1 MRFPLSLT
9 SKLTAY
15 MLSRKKAGA
24 GRFPLVLMLE
34 PTHRCNLACKG
45 CGRVR
50 EYRGMMTAEMTVEE
64 CLGASREC
72 GAPVVSVAGG
82 EPLVYERMPELVER
96 LVGELDRHVY
106 LCTNGLLVRQRIG
119 EFKPDGS
126 LYFNIHLDGLA
137 GTHNLIVERG
147 GVFEEAMAAIR
158 ELKSKGF
165 HVCTN
170 TTVYRETSPQEIA
183 DLFGLLRDL
192 GVDGFI
198 ISPAYSYSQA
208 KSQEVFMDRA
218 AIRTKFV
225 ELEKLLSGFNLYASP
240 IYMDFLTGRR
250 ELSCTP
256 WGNPTRNPAGWRS
269 PCYLLVDSHFSCFTD
284 LMEKTPWGKY
294 GPGRDPRCE
303 NCMVHCGFE
312 PTAAM
317 EAGRGV
323 RDAIRTF
330 WWQIT

>member
-15 MLSRKKAGA
+15 MLSNRKAGRV
-24 GRFPLVLMLE
+24 RFPLVLMLE

-50 EYRGMMTAEMTVEE
+50 EYRGTMSAEMTVEE

-82 EPLVYERMPELVER
+82 EPLVYRDAPELVAR
-96 LVGELDRHVY
+96 LIDELDRHVY
-106 LCTNGLLVRQRIG
+106 LCTNGLLVRKRIG

-137 GTHNLIVERG
+137 RTHDLIVEREG
-147 GVFEEAMAAIR
+147 AFEEAVAAIR

-170 TTVYRETSPQEIA
+170 TTIYKETIPAEVA
-183 DLFGLLRDL
+183 DLFGRLRDF
-192 GVDGFI
+192 GVEGFI
-198 ISPAYSYSQA
+198 ISPAYSYADA
-208 KSQEVFMDRA
+208 KSQEVFMDRSM
-218 AIRTKFV
+218 IRTKFV
-225 ELEKLLSGFNLYASP
+225 ELEKLLAGFNLYASP
-240 IYMDFLTGRR
+240 LYMDFLTGRR
-250 ELSCTP
+250 ELHCTP

-269 PCYLLVDSHFSCFTD
+269 PCYLLMDKHYPSFAD
-284 LMEKTPWGKY
+284 LMEKTPWEKY
-294 GPGRDPRCE
+294 GVGRDPRCE

-312 PTAAM
+312 PTAAA

-323 RDAIRTF
+323 RDALRTF
-330 WWQIT
+330 WWQMT